1 MQHLVGRQLPDVMLP
16 STGGIVE
23 MPARFQGH
31 CVIFCYPWSGRPGQ
45 PNPPDWDTI
54 PGAHG
59 STPQAQAYSK
69 AYGRFRTLGMKL
81 FGLSFQS
88 TGWQQEFARRNQLNF
103 ALLSDEPREF
113 STALGLPVF
122 ATGGVD
128 YLQRLTLV
136 TRDGVIAA
144 LRFPV
149 PIPGQDAEETLSLCA
164 FLLNGV

>member
-1 MQHLVGRQLPDVMLP
+1 MLP
-16 STGGIVE
+16 STGGLME
-23 MPARFQGH
+23 MPARLKGR
-31 CVIFCYPWSGRPGQ
+31 CVIFCYPWTGRPGHA
-45 PNPPDWDTI
+45 NPPDWDKI

-59 STPQAQAYSK
+59 STQQAQAYSK
-69 AYGRFRTLGMKL
+69 AYESFRTLGVKL

-88 TGWQQEFARRNQLNF
+88 TEWQQEFARRNQLNF
-103 ALLSDEPREF
+103 ALLSDEPGEF

-128 YLQRLTLV
+128 YLHRLTLV

-149 PIPGQDAEETLSLCA
+149 PIPEQDAEEVLA
-164 FLLNGV
+164 LLQPR